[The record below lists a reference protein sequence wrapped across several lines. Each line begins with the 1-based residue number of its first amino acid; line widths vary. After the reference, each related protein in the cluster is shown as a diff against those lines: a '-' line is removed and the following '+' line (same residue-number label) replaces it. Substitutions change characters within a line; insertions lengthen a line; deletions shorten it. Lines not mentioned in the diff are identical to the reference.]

1 MVSRKAESEAR
12 VVAWGE
18 DGIRKLEIGL
28 HIFAQVMTK
37 DRRSVHLLDHGTRI

>member
-12 VVAWGE
+12 VVAWGGGE

-28 HIFAQVMTK
+28 HIFA
-37 DRRSVHLLDHGTRI
+37 